1 MELDY
6 SCLNE
11 KPNQDVMTF
20 LETASIRK
28 ITISQQS
35 KTCEIFLACANL
47 PDTAM
52 YQQCLQFFTCNMA
65 KASKVRLIVQPKEDL
80 DVEAFLTNY
89 YDLLVTML
97 TAQHPTISGWLYN
110 SYWNLNDDQLTI
122 FIGQEVGLK
131 YLQNMQ
137 FTLLFSVLLDEVTGH
152 RYQVRLE
159 HDEAI
164 EKPEL
169 KPRTEPVYVQAQ
181 SKPVTDS
188 KAAASDV
195 KKPEDELVVFGKLIK
210 ERDEVRPI
218 ASFTDEE
225 KFAVIEGRIF
235 GIDIRELKNG
245 KQLLTF
251 KLTDENDS
259 ITCKV
264 IKPADEIKELKG
276 KLKGVKAL
284 KVKGSIQY
292 DRFAN
297 ELSMMAY
304 DLNMAKLKK
313 RSDNAPDKRVEL
325 HLHTNMSA
333 NDALGDVVDLVRL
346 AADMGHEAI
355 AITDHGAVHAFPE
368 AHHAGKDH
376 GVKII
381 YGVEGYIFDDDLPK
395 NEQKTYHC
403 LILAKNQAGLKALY
417 QLVTESNLNFFYRR
431 PRMPKRLLAAVRENL
446 VIGSACEAGEL
457 IQAYIKTNNDHD
469 TLVEIAS
476 FYDFL
481 EVQPHGNNEFMLRKG
496 IFETEDQL
504 KQINLDIY
512 ALGKELNKPV
522 VATGDV
528 HFKNK
533 DDSIYRAILMA
544 GKKFEDA
551 DQQAPLYYRNTEEML
566 AEFDYFPPDAAK
578 EIVIENPKKIIADF
592 EPVLPVPDGLHS
604 PEIEGAEDEIRN
616 LTYSKAHELY
626 GPELPDVV
634 QARINKELDS
644 IIGNGFSV
652 LYLIAHKL
660 VKKSNDD
667 GYLVGSRGSVGSS
680 FVANM
685 TGITEVNSLPPHYR
699 CPNCFNTVFKDDG
712 TYSAGA
718 DMPDA
723 ICDKCGTPFI
733 KDGHDIPFETFLGF
747 KGDKV
752 PDIDLNFS
760 GVYQPRAH
768 AYTEELFGKDNVF
781 RAGTFQTFAE
791 KTAQVYVRN
800 YLEERNLKRKQAEVE
815 RLAMGFTG
823 VRRTTGQHPGGLM
836 VIPKGVDVHDFTPL
850 QIPADDPNKGTVTTH
865 YTYDQ
870 MHDRLV
876 KLDILGHDNPTIIR
890 MLEDMTGCSY
900 QDIPLDEQKTL
911 SLFSSTE
918 ALGVTPEQIGS
929 EVGTYGIPEFGTK
942 FTRQM
947 LVDVKPKTF
956 SELVRI
962 SGFSHG
968 TDVWLGNAQD
978 LILSGTATASEVIGC
993 RDDIMIYLMHMG
1005 LEPIRAFK
1013 IMEAVRKGKGLKPD
1027 EEEYMREFKVP
1038 EWYIGS
1044 CKKVKYLFPKAHA
1057 VAYVM
1062 MGFRIAWFKVYHPL
1076 AFYAAAFTVRVDD
1089 FDANIIC
1096 KGLEGIQNHMEYIK
1110 SLGND
1115 ASEKDKKFQIVLE
1128 LALEMSQRGYRCEK
1142 VNLLESDAENFQ
1154 VINNRLIPPFMA
1166 LPGLG
1171 QAVAQGIVDARNE
1184 APFTS
1189 IEDLANRGKVGKSI
1203 IETLQGHG
1211 VLDGL
1216 PESDQLQLF

>member
-1 MELDY
+1 MNFDLNELH
-6 SCLNE
+6 E
-11 KPNQDVMTF
+11 KPNQDLMAF
-20 LETASIRK
+20 LETSSIRK

-35 KTCEIFLACANL
+35 KTCEIFLACEKL
-47 PDTAM
+47 PDRAM
-52 YQQCLQFFTCNMA
+52 YLNCLQFFSHNMEKA
-65 KASKVRLIVQPKEDL
+65 KNVLLVVQPKERMEIDTFL
-80 DVEAFLTNY
+80 STQYELFLTI
-89 YDLLVTML
+89 L
-97 TAQHPTISGWLYN
+97 TEQHPSISGWLYN
-110 SYWNLNDDQLTI
+110 SYWKRENEQI
-122 FIGQEVGLK
+122 VIYIGQKIGLQFLTK
-131 YLQNMQ
+131 LQ
-137 FTLLFSVLLDEVTGH
+137 FTLQASIILDEMTGH
-152 RYQVRLE
+152 RYEVVLA

-169 KPRTEPVYVQAQ
+169 KPRTDPIVY
-181 SKPVTDS
+181 T
-188 KAAASDV
+188 ASPKSTSV
-195 KKPEDELVVFGKLIK
+195 LLTNVEKTGNVENELILLGKLIK
-210 ERDEVRPI
+210 EREEVRAI

-225 KFAVIEGRIF
+225 KFAVVEGRIF
-235 GIDIRELKNG
+235 GIDIKELKNG
-245 KQLLTF
+245 KQMLTF
-251 KLTDENDS
+251 KITDENDS
-259 ITCKV
+259 FLCKV
-264 IKPADEIKELKG
+264 IKPEDEIKELKG
-276 KLKGVKAL
+276 KLKSAKAL
-284 KVKGSIQY
+284 KVRGSIQY
-292 DRFAN
+292 DRFSN
-297 ELSMMAY
+297 ELTMMAY
-304 DLNMAKLKK
+304 DLNLTTLKK
-313 RSDNAPDKRVEL
+313 RTDTAPDKRVEL

-333 NDALGDVVDLVRL
+333 NDALADVVDVVRL
-346 AADMGHEAI
+346 AADMGHEAV

-368 AHHAGKDH
+368 AHHAGKDY

-395 NEQKTYHC
+395 QEQKTYHC

-417 QLVTESNLNFFYRR
+417 QLVTESNLNYFYRR

-469 TLVEIAS
+469 ALVEIAA

-481 EVQPHGNNEFMLRKG
+481 EVQPHGNNAFMLRKG
-496 IFETEDQL
+496 TFETEDQL

-528 HFKNK
+528 HFLNPG
-533 DDSIYRAILMA
+533 DSIYRAILMA

-566 AEFDYFPPDAAK
+566 AEFDYFPLEVAK
-578 EIVIENPKKIIADF
+578 EIVITNPKKIIASF
-592 EPVLPVPDGLHS
+592 EPILPVPDGLHS
-604 PEIEGAEDEIRN
+604 PEIEGAEDTIRE
-616 LTYSKAHELY
+616 LTYTKAHELY
-626 GPELPDVV
+626 GPELPEVV
-634 QARINKELDS
+634 QARITKELDS

-699 CPNCFNTVFKDDG
+699 CPNCYNTIFKDDG

-723 ICDKCGTPFI
+723 VCEKCGTPFV

-800 YLEERNLKRKQAEVE
+800 YLEERNLRRKQAEVE
-815 RLAMGFTG
+815 RLALGFTG

-850 QIPADDPNKGTVTTH
+850 QIPADDPTKGTVTTH

-890 MLEDMTGCSY
+890 MLEDITGCSY
-900 QDIPLDEQKTL
+900 QDIPLDEKKTL

-978 LILSGTATASEVIGC
+978 IILSGTATASEVIGC

-1013 IMEAVRKGKGLKPD
+1013 IMEAVRKGKGLKPE
-1027 EEEYMREFKVP
+1027 EEEYMREFHVP
-1038 EWYIGS
+1038 EWYITS

-1062 MGFRIAWFKVYHPL
+1062 MGFRIAWFKIYHPL

-1096 KGLEGIQNHMEYIK
+1096 KGLEGIQQQMEYIK
-1110 SLGND
+1110 SLGNE

-1128 LALEMSQRGYRCEK
+1128 IALEMCQRGYHCEK
-1142 VNLLESDAENFQ
+1142 VNLLKSDAENFQ
-1154 VINNRLIPPFMA
+1154 VLDGQLVPPFMA

-1171 QAVAQGIVDARNE
+1171 QAVAQSIVEARIK

-1189 IEDLANRGKVGKSI
+1189 IEDLANRGKVGKAI
-1203 IETLQGHG
+1203 IETLQNHG